1 MKFENYLDAVKVVNP
16 LLLSETELKV
26 KVTTIEAIL
35 QDAYRHG
42 YEQAKEE
49 GSVFEQLFGKGKL

>member
-1 MKFENYLDAVKVVNP
+1 MNP